1 MTARKSRPLRGP
13 VCGRMPPGPLAEVDL
28 IADRGA
34 GQWVC
39 TTNERRS
46 GCRARATI
54 GGMAADGRAVSGGS
68 GSRLR
73 VPTLARPSSRR
84 WRGPATGSPTT
95 RTAWR
100 MRRIS
105 AAHAVAWLSPADLG
119 LNWGSDRRRRNPVAA
134 GANFGGSGSDDPH
147 YVVRLDDHGAT
158 VVEFGDGVHGDRPSP
173 GSSIAAR
180 YRGHHLEVFSAS
192 TSRRCV
198 SVYVFDDPR

>member
-28 IADRGA
+28 FADRGA
-34 GQWVC
+34 CQWVC

-46 GCRARATI
+46 GCRALATI

-73 VPTLARPSSRR
+73 VPTLARPSPRR

-100 MRRIS
+100 MRRSS
-105 AAHAVAWLSPADLG
+105 AAHAVAWLSLADFG
-119 LNWGSDRRRRNPVAA
+119 LNWGSDRRRRNPMAA
-134 GANFGGSGSDDPH
+134 GAQFRWLR
-147 YVVRLDDHGAT
+147 VR
-158 VVEFGDGVHGDRPSP
+158 RPALR
-173 GSSIAAR
+173 GSSRRSRCDGRRVRRRGAR
-180 YRGHHLEVFSAS
+180 RPTVARQLHRRALPRAPSRGVFREYLAQM
-192 TSRRCV
+192 CV
-198 SVYVFDDPR
+198 GIRI